1 MDKYKL
7 KDFIDATQEEVGNI
21 VIEEILPA
29 VVKEAGGFVVSE
41 GVGMLASEI
50 VSAVLPVANNI
61 RLSYKQKRLERNVV
75 EALQIIQ
82 RKQDELEDKIAK
94 LQQNNS
100 EYQRQIMEA
109 WLDNIVEEPQQSMVK
124 YNTIGYVNLL
134 KLDNTNQD
142 IVLMFFK
149 TMDELS
155 FPNR

>member
-41 GVGMLASEI
+41 EVGMLASEI

-142 IVLMFFK
+142 IVLMFF
-149 TMDELS
+149 
-155 FPNR
+155 

>member
-61 RLSYKQKRLERNVV
+61 RLSYKQNRLERNVV

-82 RKQDELEDKIAK
+82 RKQDELEDKIVK

-124 YNTIGYVNLL
+124 YNTIGYVNPVSYTHLTLPTILL
-134 KLDNTNQD
+134 
-142 IVLMFFK
+142 V
-149 TMDELS
+149 
-155 FPNR
+155 

>member
-124 YNTIGYVNLL
+124 YNNI
-134 KLDNTNQD
+134 
-142 IVLMFFK
+142 
-149 TMDELS
+149 
-155 FPNR
+155 

>member
-50 VSAVLPVANNI
+50 VSAVLSVANNI

-109 WLDNIVEEPQQSMVK
+109 W
-124 YNTIGYVNLL
+124 
-134 KLDNTNQD
+134 
-142 IVLMFFK
+142 
-149 TMDELS
+149 
-155 FPNR
+155 